1 MKFKLVFYLVLGFMF
16 FACSEEGLV
25 PQKSL
30 YDQETEVN
38 LSSRSGTY
46 TVSGDSIIAEMVDT
60 TAQFYTSGD
69 TKTDFIDQ
77 FDLSGEMVDEF
88 KDILGVVYDYHV
100 AGTTGSQIIGTYNGS
115 EVDDFYQYIID
126 NQVAEEEFYN
136 VMGGGCVN
144 CGPSA
149 ELFPWKKIAATLRLI
164 ADLIDIWVD

>member
-1 MKFKLVFYLVLGFMF
+1 MVALLVLGCFL
-16 FACSEEGLV
+16 FACNEQEGLV

-30 YDQETEVN
+30 HNQEPEIN

-46 TVSGDSIIAEMVDT
+46 SISGDSVIAEMVDT

-69 TKTDFIDQ
+69 TESEFVDQ

-100 AGTTGSQIIGTYNGS
+100 AGTTGSQIIGVYGGS

-126 NQVAEEEFYN
+126 NDVAEADFYDI
-136 VMGGGCVN
+136 MGGGCVN
-144 CGPSA
+144 CGPTA
-149 ELFPWKKIAATLRLI
+149 ELFPWKKIAATLRII
-164 ADLIDIWVD
+164 ADLIDLWVD